1 MMIAPVIR
9 RDLILALRS
18 GGAWLYGLFFFTVFI
33 ALSAIALGGSFNVM
47 RPLAPALI
55 WLAVI
60 FSAMLSFH
68 TIFQDDYNDG
78 TLAQLKLSGVGLLT
92 LCTSKAISFA
102 LLSIFPLIIAAPLA
116 ALVFDMTSQTILAM
130 VLSLLFASPALAVYG
145 VLSSAILAGRRGGS
159 FLIVLITTPFLIPLL
174 IFGLEAI
181 EGYSANGL
189 AALEFRILVGLSF
202 IAIAV
207 GLPAAAAALNAHL
220 E

>member
-1 MMIAPVIR
+1 MIVPLIK
-9 RDLILALRS
+9 RDLVLALRS
-18 GGAWLYGLFFFTVFI
+18 GGAWLYGLFFFAVFI
-33 ALSAIALGGSFNVM
+33 ALSAIALGGSFNLM
-47 RPLAPALI
+47 RPIAPALI

-68 TIFQDDYNDG
+68 SIFQEDYCDG
-78 TLAQLKLSGVGLLT
+78 NLAQLKLSGAGGLI
-92 LCTSKAISFA
+92 LCTAKAISFT
-102 LLSIFPLIIAAPLA
+102 LLSILPLIIATPLA
-116 ALVFDMTSQTILAM
+116 ALVFDMTSQTVMAT
-130 VLSLLFASPALAVYG
+130 VLSLILASPALAIYG
-145 VLSSAILAGRRGGS
+145 VLSSAILAGRRGGG

-174 IFGLEAI
+174 IFGIEAI
-181 EGYSANGL
+181 EGYSAHGL